1 MDSGTSTF
9 SDWSAGTPSNIT
21 ASVAQSLNCSGDAD
35 AELACL
41 RHIPLGTLLP
51 AALAQARIAAPPSG
65 VAAFHP
71 VIDGDFIPDQP
82 SKLIQEG
89 SFVKGKVLRCALP
102 RKIHTYLLAGI
113 SVMAS
118 WTADDGSQFVPTSVN
133 SEATVV
139 AFFSG
144 FYSNSTLDRLL
155 SLYPVEDFEAQV
167 IKNSTITAQY
177 YRASRIYRDSR
188 LACPAINLTSE
199 ISRQSTNRTYL
210 FTFNSTRL
218 QPVWDSIN
226 QSQWQIAHTSDIP
239 YLFNEAIVG
248 GDNSESAMQLSAE
261 VSRSYSAFAT
271 YGSPSTPVFDWPVAW
286 SGEHGG
292 NATVFVIGGPYGS
305 GPATLAP
312 TSGPRRSAGVCS
324 VLAALEQSMEVQMN
338 STSAETCSA
347 DDQRSEALAQE
358 KLVERCAFLN
368 SNSFF

>member
-1 MDSGTSTF
+1 MDSGFSTVG
-9 SDWSAGTPSNIT
+9 DWSAGTPSNVT
-21 ASVAQSLNCSGDAD
+21 ASVARSLNCNGDAD

-41 RHIPLGTLLP
+41 RDIPLGTLLP
-51 AALAQARIAAPPSG
+51 AALAQAKIVAPPSG
-65 VAAFHP
+65 VEAFHP

-82 SKLIQEG
+82 SRLIQEG
-89 SFVKGKVLRCALP
+89 SFAKGKVLRCAVP

-133 SEATVV
+133 SEVTVV

-144 FYSNSTLDRLL
+144 LFSNSTRDRLL

-167 IKNSTITAQY
+167 TKNSTITAQY
-177 YRASRIYRDSR
+177 YRTSRIYRDYR

-210 FTFNSTRL
+210 FTLNSTRL
-218 QPVWDSIN
+218 QPVWDSLN
-226 QSQWQIAHTSDIP
+226 ESQWQIAHTSDIP

-248 GDNSESAMQLSAE
+248 GDNSKSALQLSAE

-286 SGEHGG
+286 SGQRGG

-305 GPATLAP
+305 GSATLGP
-312 TSGPRRSAGVCS
+312 TSGPRRSAAVRRGLTARV
-324 VLAALEQSMEVQMN
+324 QSMKLVTN
-338 STSAETCSA
+338 STSAGTSSA
-347 DDQRSEALAQE
+347 NHQRSEALAQE
-358 KLVERCAFLN
+358 KLVERCAFLD
-368 SNSFF
+368 SVSF